1 MGSIGLAYG
10 QDEWVQYYICDIA
23 DTSSTLAIDSK
34 DVDGDPQDLGLI
46 EPTDCIDYCNE
57 QKNALSVTD
66 VSCCTH
72 ARYYYTETGLW
83 AADCSLNAATSLVA
97 LEDTWNEPLGEY
109 ATFQAVVLE
118 ADTSGSLVNADYS
131 SSTGELG
138 QPADWKISETWR
150 DGYYCDVE
158 TTDYEYIA
166 EPDSYWNGL

>member
-1 MGSIGLAYG
+1 
-10 QDEWVQYYICDIA
+10 
-23 DTSSTLAIDSK
+23 
-34 DVDGDPQDLGLI
+34 
-46 EPTDCIDYCNE
+46 
-57 QKNALSVTD
+57 
-66 VSCCTH
+66 
-72 ARYYYTETGLW
+72 
-83 AADCSLNAATSLVA
+83 LNAATELVN

-118 ADTSGSLVNADYS
+118 ADSSGSLVNADYS

-138 QPADWKISETWR
+138 QPSDWKISETWR